1 MESSH
6 FKVQHTLICQSFS
19 WRSWTDYDD
28 VSDDSGDDDDDD
40 HVGDDDDAVMCL
52 RLSPG
57 KRRPCQIDCLPV
69 WVLGCSE
76 STALPR

>member
-6 FKVQHTLICQSFS
+6 FKVQHSLICQSFS
-19 WRSWTDYDD
+19 WGSWTDYDD
-28 VSDDSGDDDDDD
+28 VSDDIGDDD

-57 KRRPCQIDCLPV
+57 RRRVCQIDAPV
-69 WVLGCSE
+69 WILSLDGGF
-76 STALPR
+76 